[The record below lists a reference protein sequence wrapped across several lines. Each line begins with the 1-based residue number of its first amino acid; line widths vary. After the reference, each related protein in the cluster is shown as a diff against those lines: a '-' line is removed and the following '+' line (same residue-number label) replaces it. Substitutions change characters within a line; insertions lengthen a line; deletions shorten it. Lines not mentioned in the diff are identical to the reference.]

1 MYLNQEIKLNQ
12 YVYYKID
19 VPKPGDKIESVCI
32 LWFCFV
38 LLDKHWKW
46 TNMKVWQSDWKQL
59 LWYATF
65 PLTSDRAQ
73 LELISRWTIVYE
85 YLFKKSTNQR
95 ALSFWCKNKN
105 VWKALLRFYQLYF
118 HWPIVSSSGH
128 DL

>member
-1 MYLNQEIKLNQ
+1 LKKM
-12 YVYYKID
+12 D

-59 LWYATF
+59 LWYAMF

-73 LELISRWTIVYE
+73 LD
-85 YLFKKSTNQR
+85 FD
-95 ALSFWCKNKN
+95 FWCFNATFN
-105 VWKALLRFYQLYF
+105 NISAISWRPVLMVEEAGIPGENHRPWASN
-118 HWPIVSSSGH
+118 W
-128 DL
+128 